1 VTDPPRATV
10 TDPPEPSP
18 LCLSTGHVEHVE
30 HQGRDLFIVGTAHVS
45 QKSVEEVEQ
54 VIEAV
59 RPDTVCVEL
68 DDARYRAL
76 TDDSEWLKLDL
87 FTVIR
92 QKKVLFLLTRTVLA
106 AYQRKMGQ
114 KLGVR
119 PGAELLAAVRKA
131 EQLGARVVL
140 ADRDIQATLKRTW
153 HGLSFWNKAKLASS
167 LMAAPFAIEEITEE
181 QVEQLKQRDNISDM
195 MSELARVMPQ
205 VKVPLIDERDRYLMS
220 NIQEAPGHKVVAVV
234 GACHVEGIL
243 SHLGDSVDREALTAI
258 PRPSRV
264 GQTIA
269 WAIPLL
275 FVVALAWG
283 NWKAPAG
290 TVGAMILA
298 WVLPSALSTAL
309 FTLLGGAKP
318 LTIVAGALA
327 APFTL
332 LHPTIGVGMVT
343 GPLEAWLRKP
353 TVAECQSLSEDV
365 LTLRGFYRNGIT
377 RVLLVVILSG
387 IGAMLGGAIGASRV
401 AHLMRA
407 SSAAQNGAPSA
418 VPLSSA
424 PASDGYRRR

>member
-1 VTDPPRATV
+1 MALT
-10 TDPPEPSP
+10 
-18 LCLSTGHVEHVE
+18 TGHVERVE
-30 HQGRDLFIVGTAHVS
+30 HQGREFFIVGTAHVS
-45 QKSVEEVEQ
+45 QRSVEEVER
-54 VIEAV
+54 VIEEV

-87 FTVIR
+87 FSVIR

-153 HGLSFWNKAKLASS
+153 HNLSFWNKAKLASS

-195 MSELARVMPQ
+195 MAELARVMPQ

-220 NIQEAPGHKVVAVV
+220 NIQEAPGQKVVAVV
-234 GACHVEGIL
+234 GAGHVEGIL
-243 SHLGDSVDREALTAI
+243 SHLGDSVDREALSAI
-258 PRPSRV
+258 PSPSRV
-264 GQTIA
+264 GQAIA
-269 WAIPLL
+269 WAIPAL

-290 TVGAMILA
+290 TVRDMIVA
-298 WVLPSALSTAL
+298 WVLPSALCTAL
-309 FTLLGGAKP
+309 FTLAGGAKL
-318 LTIVAGALA
+318 LTVVAGALA
-327 APFTL
+327 APITL

-343 GPLEAWLRKP
+343 GLLEAWLRKP
-353 TVAECQSLSEDV
+353 TVAECQTLSEDV
-365 LTLRGFYRNGIT
+365 LTLRGFYRNGVT

-387 IGAMLGGAIGASRV
+387 LGAMLGGAIGASWV
-401 AHLMRA
+401 AHL
-407 SSAAQNGAPSA
+407 
-418 VPLSSA
+418 V
-424 PASDGYRRR
+424 